1 MERLL
6 QSTVSAQGGRLRTLE
21 LTDDEDIV
29 YSAEP
34 RLFTVFSLDDIL
46 TRGVAV
52 VIVNRPN
59 DNAYCD
65 GISFKLIQVRNSKVQ
80 SFAHKV
86 HQAGLTDFV

>member
-1 MERLL
+1 M

-21 LTDDEDIV
+21 LTDEDIV

-46 TRGVAV
+46 TRVVAV
-52 VIVNRPN
+52 VSVNRPN

-80 SFAHKV
+80 LFADKV